1 LKTPS
6 VKAAASL
13 KTRLTAESSG
23 GNWLTGFKRPKGNYA
38 GGIMITTTGIYHIG
52 IPVNDVERAV
62 KFYTEVLG
70 MKVAKLNRDDM
81 GDHLNRADLRSGNG
95 MVVLFQRPK
104 PIAKD
109 ALKED
114 GATHH
119 AFTVSPEDFELAA
132 QKMKD
137 WGVQVHSIPTVDRPS
152 GRGFYFFDP
161 DGNLLQLYAPPKN

>member
-1 LKTPS
+1 MT
-6 VKAAASL
+6 VKKL
-13 KTRLTAESSG
+13 LHTRM
-23 GNWLTGFKRPKGNYA
+23 R
-38 GGIMITTTGIYHIG
+38 
-52 IPVNDVERAV
+52 VNDIERSV

-70 MKVAKLNRDDM
+70 MKIAKLNRDDM
-81 GDHLNRADLRSGNG
+81 GDHLNRADLRSGDG
-95 MVVLFQRPK
+95 MVVLFQRPA
-104 PIAKD
+104 PIEKD

-137 WGVQVHSIPTVDRPS
+137 WGVKTHSIPTVDRPT

-161 DGNLLQLYAPPKN
+161 DGNLLQLYAPPKKQSAS